1 MLPLF
6 LLFTLTL
13 SNYVD
18 LNLGRNDSYKEWCE
32 IVLAPNHRGWSG
44 FKERKEWTNVTVSI
58 FPYMAKGFQLTAAK
72 NNKNVKSLA
81 YIPYYDYYTFRNVFQ
96 FLNFSIS
103 YSTDVFAI
111 YLGLYQPLL
120 LNYTFTQAKYSHF
133 CDVSNLILGKL

>member
-1 MLPLF
+1 MILLF
-6 LLFTLTL
+6 LLFTLTV

-32 IVLAPNHRGWSG
+32 IVLAPNHRGWSA
-44 FKERKEWTNVTVSI
+44 FKDSREWTNVTISI

-72 NNKNVKSLA
+72 KNKNIKVEA
-81 YIPYYDYYTFRNVFQ
+81 YIPYYNSYTFKHVFQ

-111 YLGLYQPLL
+111 YLGLYQPVL
-120 LNYTFTQAKYSHF
+120 LNFTFRQSKYSHF
-133 CDVSNLILGKL
+133 CDVSNMVLGRR